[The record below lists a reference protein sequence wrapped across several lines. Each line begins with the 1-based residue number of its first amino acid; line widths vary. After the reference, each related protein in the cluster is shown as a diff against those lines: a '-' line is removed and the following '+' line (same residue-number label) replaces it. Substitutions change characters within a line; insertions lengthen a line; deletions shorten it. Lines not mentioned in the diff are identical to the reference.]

1 MSINVGITVQH
12 GVNGVRQ
19 EDHEVVSMGQ
29 VSISGPYLVVTRDD
43 GKVVIYPEGR
53 VVRCVVDSPGEQSLA
68 DFIPLALSHGYTFK
82 SQPKSSEVVLS
93 APEGKGIE
101 IDEWV
106 SASWNGLD
114 IRLPANLPS
123 LLV

>member
-1 MSINVGITVQH
+1 MGIHVGITVKH
-12 GVNGVRQ
+12 GDDSVRQ
-19 EDHEVVSMGQ
+19 ENHDVVSMGQ
-29 VSISGPYLVVTRDD
+29 VSISGPYIVVTRDD
-43 GKVVIYPEGR
+43 GKVVIYPESR

-68 DFIPLALSHGYTFK
+68 DFIPLALSHGYAFK

-106 SASWNGLD
+106 SVSWNGLD
-114 IRLPANLPS
+114 VRVPAKLPS
-123 LLV
+123 LIA